1 MGCVVYWIW
10 KVDLDPDLDLDL
22 GVWRVMDPGV
32 ELVLGVNGLMVEV
45 HFGLSGLTTQKNA
58 FG

>member
-1 MGCVVYWIW
+1 M
-10 KVDLDPDLDLDL
+10 DLDPDLDLDL